1 MKNVSQRLGAV
12 ALFVILVTI
21 SICGCATSAR
31 PLAITPR
38 VALMPTAD
46 EITMQPRPG
55 KPIGGIIPVDVSVA
69 NGTPEPYLIV
79 PTQIFAVDGQGQRI
93 LAVPASEAIQ
103 EAGDANALTAGLT
116 GAAKN
121 AAVGAIAGAL
131 IGAAIG
137 VAAGAIVGQP
147 GAGAAYGAM
156 MGGGVGAAEGGVLGG
171 IQGQAA
177 AHQDAASQISA
188 LSLPAGEANPNF
200 SVNGYVFF
208 PKGDYSAIQMNVL
221 DEETHQS
228 QTLTTNWAEGQ
239 TIASVPASNNSTAKN
254 VEPPHATSISGIAQ
268 AQSIMP
274 KPANSSTPIA
284 SPDAAEHSPSVQG
297 NPRDDWEREEWEKL

>member
-1 MKNVSQRLGAV
+1 
-12 ALFVILVTI
+12 
-21 SICGCATSAR
+21 
-31 PLAITPR
+31 
-38 VALMPTAD
+38 MPTAD
-46 EITMQPRPG
+46 QVTMQARPG

-69 NGTPEPYLIV
+69 NGTTEPYLIV
-79 PTQIFAVDGQGQRI
+79 PTQIFAVDGMGQRI

-103 EAGDANALTAGLT
+103 EAGDANALKAGLT

-171 IQGQAA
+171 VQGQAA
-177 AHQDAASQISA
+177 AHQDAATQISA

-208 PKGDYSAIQMNVL
+208 LRAI
-221 DEETHQS
+221 
-228 QTLTTNWAEGQ
+228 
-239 TIASVPASNNSTAKN
+239 I
-254 VEPPHATSISGIAQ
+254 PPF
-268 AQSIMP
+268 
-274 KPANSSTPIA
+274 
-284 SPDAAEHSPSVQG
+284 
-297 NPRDDWEREEWEKL
+297 R